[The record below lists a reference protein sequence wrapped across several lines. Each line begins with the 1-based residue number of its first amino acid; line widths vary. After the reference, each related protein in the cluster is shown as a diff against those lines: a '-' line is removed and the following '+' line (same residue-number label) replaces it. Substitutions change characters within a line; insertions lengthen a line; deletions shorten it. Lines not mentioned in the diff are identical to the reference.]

1 MLGMAEPEV
10 VALVDAA
17 FPDSDKGLELT
28 SEQVALEAPDA
39 LDDDTNVEAADDI
52 PEFAP
57 TVLFSIRDFSECL
70 IIVQWS
76 LTFSGSWG
84 LITKFR
90 RFSGSG
96 IQH

>member
-28 SEQVALEAPDA
+28 SELVALEAPDA
-39 LDDDTNVEAADDI
+39 FDDDTNVEAADDM

>member
-76 LTFSGSWG
+76 LTFSGS
-84 LITKFR
+84 
-90 RFSGSG
+90 
-96 IQH
+96 